1 MWNQKR
7 TDRVELP
14 RIPGIRGRQLRVDP
28 ELGKLIRASAS
39 MNRRSIKQELLHRI
53 EESFKAEKV
62 RFRRLPSRFPLL
74 SAAGKRASLA
84 HTPPKGTD
92 ARSPQLTHRF
102 K

>member
-14 RIPGIRGRQLRVDP
+14 RQLRLDP
-28 ELGKLIRASAS
+28 EMGKRIRTRAEL
-39 MNRRSIKQELLHRI
+39 NRRTIQQELLHLL
-53 EESFKAEKV
+53 ESGLKAEKV
-62 RFRRLPSRFPLL
+62 RFRRLPSKFPLL